1 MIASCITA
9 AAKILTGARA
19 HWLGCGPEEKL
30 RVYFA
35 NHTSNLDFV
44 VLWASLPRHLR
55 AVTRP
60 VAAHD
65 YWTASPM
72 RLALAERVFKAV
84 LIERKK
90 VTRANNP
97 MEPMLAALRAG
108 HSLIIFPEG
117 GRMDGDGIGE
127 FRGGLYHLAQ
137 AGVPLE
143 FVPAYIEN
151 LNRVMPKG
159 EVLPIPILCSVTFG
173 APLVPDPAEGKVAF
187 LARARQALLEL
198 SKR

>member
-1 MIASCITA
+1 M
-9 AAKILTGARA
+9 LTGARA
-19 HWLGCGPEEKL
+19 HWLGCAPEGKL

-44 VLWASLPRHLR
+44 VLWAAMPRHIR

-65 YWTASPM
+65 YWTASPL
-72 RLALAERVFKAV
+72 RLALAQRVFKAV
-84 LIERKK
+84 LIERKR

-108 HSLIIFPEG
+108 QSLIIFPEG

-127 FRGGLYHLAQ
+127 FRGGLYHLAKE
-137 AGVPLE
+137 GLELE
-143 FVPAYIEN
+143 FIPAYIEN

-173 APLVPDPAEGKVAF
+173 PPLKIGADEGKPAF
-187 LARARQALLEL
+187 LARARGALLEL

>member
-1 MIASCITA
+1 MIAACIAGTA
-9 AAKILTGARA
+9 KLLTGARA
-19 HWLGCGPEEKL
+19 HWVGCAPEKKL

-44 VLWASLPRHLR
+44 LLWAALPRHLR
-55 AVTRP
+55 VATRP

-65 YWTASPM
+65 YWTASGV
-72 RLALAERVFKAV
+72 RLAMAQRIFNAV

-97 MEPMLAALRAG
+97 MEPMLNALRAG
-108 HSLIIFPEG
+108 NSLIIFPEG
-117 GRMDGDGIGE
+117 GRMAGDGIGE
-127 FRGGLYHLAQ
+127 FRGGLYHLAKQ
-137 AGVPLE
+137 APELE
-143 FVPAYIEN
+143 FVPVFIEN

-159 EVLPIPILCSVTFG
+159 EFLPIPILCSVTFG
-173 APLVPDPAEGKVAF
+173 TPLQPVPEEGKASF
-187 LARARQALLEL
+187 LGRARDALLEL